1 MVNKIKYLILIITLF
16 TFSTIFPQGKDRI
29 KSKQTELSRIKSEIL
44 MLESQLKANTTKE
57 KQSNIALENYNK
69 QSFLLN
75 TLINRLRDEEQVK
88 QEDIDFTLQQ
98 IEYIEKEIK
107 VLQTNYSKYVISLYK
122 KGKDDEFAALMNSE
136 SIQQALLRYK
146 YLQKFS
152 ERRSKD
158 LAEYQ
163 KNKQDLI
170 VLKTK
175 YEKEKVE
182 KSLLA
187 EQKENEALL
196 LKKKLAERKKVLT
209 SIRRDKAELKKSIS
223 IKRSAESKIKNLIA
237 RIIEAEER
245 KRKEERERI
254 AKLETEKLKR
264 ESRNKTVTT
273 GKKNV
278 NNNVDKEV
286 DKDADKDISYD
297 IDISTTN
304 LSSFSALK
312 GRLNWPVT
320 GGHIVRHFGEDR
332 NAKLNTVTLNY
343 GIDIKAS
350 SDLNIKASAE
360 GVVSAIDWIPGYG
373 GVIILT
379 HKDGY
384 RTVYSHFSDIYVKEG
399 DKVKLGSVIAKVGES
414 IEGYIVHF
422 EIWNSRNNQNPEIW
436 LARK

>member
-1 MVNKIKYLILIITLF
+1 MVKKIKYLIIIITLF
-16 TFSTIFPQGKDRI
+16 ACSSIVPQGKNRI
-29 KSKQTELSRIKSEIL
+29 KSEQTELSRIKSEIL
-44 MLESQLKANTTKE
+44 SLESQLKANTTKE
-57 KQSNIALENYNK
+57 KQSNVALENYNK

-75 TLINRLRDEEQVK
+75 TLINRLREEEQVK
-88 QEDIDFTLQQ
+88 QEDIEFTLQQ

-107 VLQTNYSKYVISLYK
+107 ILQANYSKYVISIYK

-136 SIQQALLRYK
+136 SFQQALLRYK

-158 LAEYQ
+158 LSEFQ
-163 KNKQDLI
+163 TNKQDLI

-182 KSLLA
+182 KALLA
-187 EQKENEALL
+187 EQKESEALL
-196 LKKKLAERKKVLT
+196 LKKKLIERKKVLT
-209 SIRRDKAELKKSIS
+209 SIRRDKSELKKTIS
-223 IKRSAESKIKNLIA
+223 TKRSAEFKIKNLIA
-237 RIIEAEER
+237 KLIETEER

-254 AKLETEKLKR
+254 AKLETEKLNR
-264 ESRNKTVTT
+264 ENRTKTVTT
-273 GKKNV
+273 VTKDVNKN
-278 NNNVDKEV
+278 V

-312 GRLNWPVT
+312 GRLNWPIT

-332 NAKLNTVTLNY
+332 NAKLNTITLNY
-343 GIDIKAS
+343 GVDIKAS

-373 GVIILT
+373 GVIIIT